1 MNRIK
6 LTSLLAFLVFLS
18 CKTDKKTTAVES
30 ETEKSVLEKIAQ
42 ASGYEYWDG
51 ISSLKFT
58 FNVDRDTI
66 HSERKWHWNVA
77 ANEVTG
83 ISYGDTL
90 TYNRAAVDSTSAKVD
105 AAFINDKYW
114 MLAPFNLIWDQENFT
129 YELEEASEAPIS
141 KQTLQ
146 KLTIVYGSE
155 GGYTPGDAYDF
166 YFGDDYLIQEWAFRK
181 SNQDT
186 PNVITTWEGYED
198 FEGLKIATV
207 HKTGDG
213 NFQISF
219 TDIEAIRP

>member
-1 MNRIK
+1 MNRIR
-6 LTSLLAFLVFLS
+6 LTSLLAFLVFIS

-30 ETEKSVLEKIAQ
+30 EVEKSVLEKIAY
-42 ASGYEYWDG
+42 ASGYEYWED

-77 ANEVTG
+77 ANKVTG
-83 ISYGDTL
+83 FSYGDTV
-90 TYNRAAVDSTSAKVD
+90 TYNRASVDSTSARVD

-114 MLAPFNLIWDQENFT
+114 MLAPFNLMWDQDNFT
-129 YELEEASEAPIS
+129 YQLDTVAEAPIS
-141 KQTLQ
+141 KQSMQ

-166 YFGDDYLIQEWAFRK
+166 YFGDDYLIREWAFRK
-181 SNQDT
+181 SNQAD
-186 PNVITTWEGYED
+186 PNVITTWEGYQD
-198 FEGLKIATV
+198 FEGLKIATL
-207 HKTGDG
+207 HKGAAG

-219 TDIEAIRP
+219 TGIEAVRR

>member
-6 LTSLLAFLVFLS
+6 LTSLLALLVFIS
-18 CKTDKKTTAVES
+18 CKTDKKTVAAEP
-30 ETEKSVLEKIAQ
+30 EAEKSVLEKIAQ
-42 ASGYEYWDG
+42 ASGYDNWKG

-66 HSERKWHWNVA
+66 HSERKWYWNIA

-83 ISYGDTL
+83 ISYGDSV

-114 MLAPFNLIWDQENFT
+114 MLAPFNLVWDQNNFT
-129 YELEEASEAPIS
+129 YQLDSVAEAPIS
-141 KQTLQ
+141 KQSLQ

-166 YFGDDYLIQEWAFRK
+166 YFGDDYLIREWAFRK
-181 SNQDT
+181 SNQPT
-186 PNVITTWEGYED
+186 PNVITTWEGYQD
-198 FEGLKIATV
+198 FEGLKIATI
-207 HKTGDG
+207 HKNAAGS
-213 NFQISF
+213 FQISF
-219 TDIEAIRP
+219 TGIEALRP